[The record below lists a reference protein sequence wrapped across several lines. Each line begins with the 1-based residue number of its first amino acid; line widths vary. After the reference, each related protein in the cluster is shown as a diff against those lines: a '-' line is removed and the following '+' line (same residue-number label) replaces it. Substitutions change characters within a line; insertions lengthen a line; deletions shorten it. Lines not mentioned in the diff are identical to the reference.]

1 MASPAPGE
9 HMAPAQPKITL
20 HWLEVSRAHRILFLF
35 EELGVPYELKTYKRT
50 QERLAPPE
58 LKKIHPLGK
67 SPVVTIETPGSTA
80 PVILAESAA
89 IAEYFC
95 DYYGKETPLVP
106 SRYQEGKDGQIGGE
120 TESWLRYRMFMHY
133 AEGSLMPLMLLS
145 LIVGGIRNA
154 PVPFFIKPI
163 TNSVAGKIE
172 SSFLR
177 RNMKNHYDFLEAQLA
192 TSPDAGDYLCG
203 KDITAADIM
212 LSFPLEAGQTRS
224 GFAESQY
231 PRIWGYI
238 ERLHERDAY
247 KRAVAKIVAIEGEF
261 KTTL

>member
-1 MASPAPGE
+1 MASLAHGETRGPGE
-9 HMAPAQPKITL
+9 PKITL
-20 HWLEVSRAHRILFLF
+20 HWILFLF

-50 QERLAPPE
+50 KERLAPPE
-58 LKKIHPLGK
+58 LKHVHPLGK
-67 SPVVTIETPGSTA
+67 SPVVTIELPDSNK
-80 PVILAESAA
+80 PIVLAESAA
-89 IAEYFC
+89 IGEYFC
-95 DYYGKETPLVP
+95 DHYGKGTSLVP
-106 SRYQEGKDGQIGGE
+106 SRYQEGKEGQIGGE

-145 LIVGGIRNA
+145 LIVGSIRNA

-172 SSFLR
+172 SSFLQ
-177 RNMKNHYDFLEAQLA
+177 RNMKNHYDFLEGQLA
-192 TSPDAGDYLCG
+192 TSPDAGSYLCG
-203 KDITAADIM
+203 KDLTAADIM

-224 GFAESQY
+224 GFTQSEY
-231 PRIWGYI
+231 PKIWAYI

-247 KRAVAKIVAIEGEF
+247 KRAVAKIVEIEGEF